1 MRDFGDSAAERWQ
14 KTGTANAVSQRTGS
28 SSPISAV
35 PSAMCSLMSAA
46 GNRSPHK
53 SSSRRKAIAPAHTR
67 KDVLADWVQEHNIQV
82 DKVFHASNVESALQS
97 TPGPN
102 PFAQD
107 PLHDLYKNEPETDN
121 ASCLQDCSDGK
132 VVDIP

>member
-1 MRDFGDSAAERWQ
+1 MKDFGDCAAERGL
-14 KTGTANAVSQRTGS
+14 KTGSANAMSQRTGS

-67 KDVLADWVQEHNIQV
+67 KDVLAGWMQEHNIQV
-82 DKVFHASNVESALQS
+82 DKAFHASNVESALQS
-97 TPGPN
+97 TSGPN

-107 PLHDLYKNEPETDN
+107 PLHDLSKNKPETADIL
-121 ASCLQDCSDGK
+121 CLQDCGDGEA
-132 VVDIP
+132 VDVS